1 MKDSRN
7 STRCFREPRPRRSG
21 AFVAVIL
28 ASLCLASATSAQT
41 GFPFQNESLHYTI
54 NYSSGLSLGD
64 ANFSAHKTSAGWDY
78 TVSIDASVTGFSIKD
93 KYTASMAGGFCST
106 QFERDTIHGSKSA
119 REKTAFD
126 QDKQTA
132 RRQTEFPND
141 GGYSDMN
148 TGPCG
153 RDAISFLYF
162 SRKELGQGR
171 VPPAQVVYFGSP
183 YSVAQSYTGAQ
194 NITLADKKPEVT
206 DHLVYT
212 VKGPKSEFSVE
223 VYFARDAARTPLLVK
238 IPLAVGTL
246 SMELV
251 R

>member
-1 MKDSRN
+1 MN
-7 STRCFREPRPRRSG
+7 YPFRALLNFAPL
-21 AFVAVIL
+21 V
-28 ASLCLASATSAQT
+28 CLAATAPAQT

-64 ANFSAHKTSAGWDY
+64 ANLSAKKTADGWDF
-78 TVSIDASVTGFSIKD
+78 TVTLDASVTGFALKD
-93 KYTASMAGGFCST
+93 KFTASMAGGYCSVD
-106 QFERDTIHGSKSA
+106 FERDTLHGGKSA
-119 REKTAFD
+119 REKTTFD
-126 QDKQTA
+126 REKQTA

-141 GGYSDMN
+141 GGYSDMS

-153 RDAISFLYF
+153 RDALTFLYF

-171 VPPAQVVYFGSP
+171 VPPPQVVYFGAP
-183 YSVAQSYTGAQ
+183 YTVQQTYTGAQ
-194 NITLADKKPEVT
+194 NVTLADKKPEIT
-206 DHLVYT
+206 DHLVYK

-223 VYFARDAARTPLLVK
+223 IYYARDAARTPLLVK
-238 IPLAVGTL
+238 IPLPVGTL